1 MQYWANV
8 VLKESINSTLL
19 IELFNYFITIMNFI
33 LIIRILTVALYR
45 ALFMI
50 FFYLLKEVYCW
61 TSVDIQ

>member
-1 MQYWANV
+1 MQYRANV
-8 VLKESINSTLL
+8 VLKESINNTSL